1 MQELSFPIHFKG
13 TEYTGHYI
21 KDRDTAQ
28 IVLAKLMAKDCL
40 FGLDFETAALPQYS
54 HNRKAA
60 LSPHMSVIRLLQ
72 VFDGKNA
79 IVFDLLSLGDPSMFV
94 PFLESKK
101 FIAHNALF
109 ELMFSMKLGVTQMD
123 IGCSMLMSTLLL
135 QATYATDDGLG
146 VGLDDMCERVLGE
159 KLVKASQTSDWAVP
173 DLTFEQVEY
182 AALDSI
188 VTVLLAEKL
197 ANGIVRHGMQRI
209 YKLYKEVQHPIAA
222 MQLNGMNLNVDEH
235 RKKIAIWRE
244 GLFSA
249 KKEVLAF
256 TGLEQLTSHTLAGW
270 LEENLDEASAEVWPR
285 TDEGKLKTDAHTFA
299 DFSHIGIVEP
309 FARFQKL
316 EKITSAFGNNLIN
329 FINPATGKI
338 HCGFKIAGART
349 GRLSASNPNV
359 QQMPRDPSFRKLFN
373 ADVGTTF
380 IVSDLSQIELRIAA
394 EVSQDPEMLRA
405 FREGIDLHKLTVSRL
420 KKKSVADVT
429 PEERRLGKA
438 LGLGLLYGLSHKK
451 FAHYAKFGH
460 NTEMSQ
466 TEAKGAVQSFRDTYP
481 IFREWQIGQ
490 ANRCQ
495 ETYSVTSLCGKIR
508 KLNTENAYGGG
519 INHPIQSD
527 ASSVLFYAMCRANN
541 AVKSTQAK
549 LVSNVHDEIILQV
562 PDTEDYKKWGH
573 HVLSESMRLGFLDV
587 FPNGITR
594 GISETKIGKTWGE
607 AKS

>member
-28 IVLAKLMAKDCL
+28 IVLAKLMVKECL

-79 IVFDLLSLGDPSMFV
+79 IVFDLLYIPAEMFI
-94 PFLESKK
+94 PFLESRR

-109 ELMFSMKLGVTQMD
+109 ELMFSMKLGVKEMD

-146 VGLDDMCERVLGE
+146 VGLDDMCEKVLGE

-188 VTVLLAEKL
+188 VTMLLADKL

-209 YKLYKEVQHPIAA
+209 YKLYKAVQHPIAA
-222 MQLNGMNLNVDEH
+222 MQLNGMNLNVEEH
-235 RKKIAIWRE
+235 RKKIAVWRE

-270 LEENLDEASAEVWPR
+270 LEENLDDTSLEVWPR

-299 DFSHIGIVEP
+299 DFSHIPIVEP

-338 HCGFKIAGART
+338 HSSFKISGART
-349 GRLSASNPNV
+349 GRFSCSNPNA
-359 QQMPRDPSFRKLFN
+359 QQYPHDKEFRKLFH
-373 ADVGTTF
+373 ADAGSTLV
-380 IVSDLSQIELRIAA
+380 VSDLSQIELRIAA
-394 EVSQDPEMLRA
+394 EVSGEPQMLRA
-405 FREGIDLHKLTVSRL
+405 YRDGIDLHRLTVSRL
-420 KKKSVADVT
+420 KGKPISEVT
-429 PEERRLGKA
+429 DDERKIGKA
-438 LGLGLLYGLSHKK
+438 LGLGLLFGLSHKK
-451 FAHYAKFGH
+451 FAHYAKKGY

-466 TEAKGAVQSFRDTYP
+466 DDAKRAVQSFRDTYP
-481 IFREWQIGQ
+481 VFRQWQIDQ
-490 ANRCQ
+490 ANQCQ
-495 ETYSVTSLCGKIR
+495 STYSASTTCGKVR
-508 KLNTENAYGGG
+508 KLNVENAYGGG
-519 INHPIQSD
+519 LNTPIQG
-527 ASSVLFYAMCRANN
+527 AAAEVLQHSLIK
-541 AVKSTQAK
+541 VHKTIKDTQAK

-562 PDTEDYKKWGH
+562 PDTDDYKKWGH